1 MLAGRPTISRT
12 LPGWDGDRAWVRDG
26 VRSARA
32 DFRVG
37 AGRARDGRGRGGAGR
52 LPGQRR
58 PGTGL
63 RNSRSAQRN
72 SGASPGLACVMR
84 AQRDAVHLSS
94 RGASPARHNPS
105 ALDPC
110 EPAWRNASP
119 GDITNSTPPVG
130 GEAGL
135 GGGVLREVDVDSP
148 RGRRGGASAGASS
161 ASCRRFSPWAERRAG
176 PRGRSGTAS
185 PTPQEAEDAQ
195 DMMRAGGWGRPT
207 PPGRGSDGR
216 PPGAQGADRRQ
227 GRVHRW

>member
-130 GEAGL
+130 GEAGV
-135 GGGVLREVDVDSP
+135 GGGVLREGDVDSP
-148 RGRRGGASAGASS
+148 RGRRGG
-161 ASCRRFSPWAERRAG
+161 
-176 PRGRSGTAS
+176 RGRSGTAS